1 MPGQNWIRD
10 QQNAGPYEGMKHM
23 FYKSQIGTFTD
34 ASAWSNGFT
43 ANNYGLIRY
52 ADVLL
57 LAAEAEAEVGSLAT
71 ALDYVN
77 QVRKRAQDPTGFV
90 QGSPAKYQI
99 GLYTSFA
106 SQDAARTA
114 IRFERKLELAM
125 EGHRFFDLTRWGTG
139 ATELNAY
146 AKHELASK
154 YKTMTGVSYTP
165 NKSEYLPIPQNQ
177 IDLSQVNGASVLT
190 QNPGY

>member
-1 MPGQNWIRD
+1 M
-10 QQNAGPYEGMKHM
+10 
-23 FYKSQIGTFTD
+23 
-34 ASAWSNGFT
+34 
-43 ANNYGLIRY
+43 
-52 ADVLL
+52 
-57 LAAEAEAEVGSLAT
+57 AAEAEAEVGSLSTAT
-71 ALDYVN
+71 DYVN

-90 QGSPAKYQI
+90 QGSPANYKI
-99 GLYTSFA
+99 GLYPTFA

-125 EGHRFFDLTRWGTG
+125 EGHRFFDLTRWGIG

-146 AKHELASK
+146 AAHELASK
-154 YKTMTGVSYTP
+154 YKTMTGVSYKTGR
-165 NKSEYLPIPQNQ
+165 SEYLPIPQNQ